1 MPCRNMTPV
10 ARMRPRWEAVAW
22 AASTSLAV
30 TMVEEGAVA
39 MVPVVERKEVRTKL
53 EVMREV
59 ESQSNMWACEA
70 LILVFSSELRVY

>member
-1 MPCRNMTPV
+1 
-10 ARMRPRWEAVAW
+10 MRPRWEAVAW

-39 MVPVVERKEVRTKL
+39 MVPLVERKEVRTKL

-59 ESQSNMWACEA
+59 DSQSN
-70 LILVFSSELRVY
+70 V